1 MEECGGEAHRVH
13 WPDLAWLSL
22 LGVCA
27 YCALLQ
33 KGKKESKTIAGI
45 YCGRVQIMPSLWPF
59 TKEKRTTMLP
69 AEGLLKRSAK
79 KPQQV
84 AFHTEPNEEGV

>member
-45 YCGRVQIMPSLWPF
+45 YCGRV
-59 TKEKRTTMLP
+59 
-69 AEGLLKRSAK
+69 
-79 KPQQV
+79 
-84 AFHTEPNEEGV
+84 

>member
-1 MEECGGEAHRVH
+1 MEECGKHCEAHRVH

-45 YCGRVQIMPSLWPF
+45 YCGRV
-59 TKEKRTTMLP
+59 
-69 AEGLLKRSAK
+69 
-79 KPQQV
+79 
-84 AFHTEPNEEGV
+84 